1 MLDEKEREKKRSREL
16 QFVERR
22 YWCEEHCGSNAERNR
37 RCERM
42 VLSVD
47 PSPRTLVR
55 RSSKKTLRLSV
66 YRRKI

>member
-1 MLDEKEREKKRSREL
+1 MKKKEKRKDQGSFSLLNAGIGAKSTVVAMQRETEDAK
-16 QFVERR
+16 
-22 YWCEEHCGSNAERNR
+22 
-37 RCERM
+37 RM